1 VIKRDKGSSINDV
14 TVSFDLFQPNDL
26 SNLTGSEWLNI
37 SAPYLEDSGEFD
49 RCRIF
54 NVNYTAGSSRSVL
67 SLHISTDNLAKTL
80 TFLEII

>member
-1 VIKRDKGSSINDV
+1 MESIQHLGLKGVKGSRINDV

-54 NVNYTAGSSRSVL
+54 DVSYTVGSSRSVL
-67 SLHISTDNLAKTL
+67 SLHIL
-80 TFLEII
+80 TANIVET